1 MKLKKYNEFI
11 KESFDKTISISEEEM
26 NLFFSEPSL
35 QKLIEDKKIELM
47 NGKVTFRS
55 SDEVTKNLLDQYLE
69 IPGSVEE
76 RFRNISESIKDDD
89 EFKKN
94 IQSLKS
100 SLSVMFAPLFIKEK
114 QIREFG
120 NMRLLEE
127 GADSLMELLFD
138 MWFHSIDSREDLDEE
153 FKQEIIQDFDEAL
166 NSSRQIFINDSYQ
179 AGIESTLDF
188 LTDKIDEMSKSQQQ
202 EDEDWRQP
210 KQVSYEDMSQSEI
223 NGLIDQA
230 LDNNDF
236 ERVKFLSKFLET
248 LEITDEVTE
257 CVGEFCERLLEII
270 IKYYHS

>member
-69 IPGSVEE
+69 MPGSVEE
-76 RFRNISESIKDDD
+76 RFKNVSESLKDDD

-94 IQSLKS
+94 IQALKS

>member
-69 IPGSVEE
+69 MPGSVEE
-76 RFRNISESIKDDD
+76 RFKNVSESLKDDD

-94 IQSLKS
+94 IQALKS
-100 SLSVMFAPLFIKEK
+100 SLSVMFGPLFIKEK

-210 KQVSYEDMSQSEI
+210 KQVSYEDMSKSEI
-223 NGLIDQA
+223 NDLIDQA